1 MTRSQ
6 ALLGR
11 CTLMNTGRWLRAK
24 SIMVWLVDVASLE
37 GQESVA
43 IADVPV
49 SPLAQSRTPGW
60 EVTGGL
66 LTDRFPL
73 SFLSVD
79 LGSVVCH
86 HHRDQ
91 FFVSHLG
98 LFHTAS
104 IGPPEG
110 ESDHRCDSLGTGH
123 QDRFLT
129 ELLLISLCYL
139 FTSHF
144 DSNICIVVDDGENER
159 AFGFTFPIALAFRER
174 ETIQTVCNFIGDKA
188 FEH

>member
-1 MTRSQ
+1 MRFLVLVAVQEVVQISLILSFGLIDATVNSTGELTTGSRSP
-6 ALLGR
+6 A
-11 CTLMNTGRWLRAK
+11 
-24 SIMVWLVDVASLE
+24 
-37 GQESVA
+37 
-43 IADVPV
+43 
-49 SPLAQSRTPGW
+49 
-60 EVTGGL
+60 GL
-66 LTDRFPL
+66 LTLGEDL
-73 SFLSVD
+73 SDV
-79 LGSVVCH
+79 GVV
-86 HHRDQ
+86 
-91 FFVSHLG
+91 G
-98 LFHTAS
+98 LFHKAS

-144 DSNICIVVDDGENER
+144 DSNIRIIVDDGENER
-159 AFGFTFPIALAFRER
+159 AFGFAFPIALAFRER